1 MFELVHYLRFTIMI
15 TIGVDDTDSE
25 EGLCTTYLA
34 AVMMERLGGL
44 GDIVGFPKLV
54 RLNPCVQFKT
64 RGNAAIAFS
73 LDSDRAEEAKE
84 VALNTLMELSDF
96 SGPNTNPGLVVA
108 EKVPA
113 ELSRFYRRALDEVLE
128 ISEAEE
134 IIERHGLWSRSFKN
148 RRGLIGALAAMG
160 AEFPDKTYEL
170 LAYRRPERWGTPRKI
185 DEESVWRADELTYPG
200 TWDTVDHHTKKMVFA
215 PHSKDPVLFGI
226 RGQGPESI
234 LSALETIRSEPFER
248 MVIYRTNQGTDAH
261 INEGE
266 IAGVVENRSYRL
278 RGVVAKAA
286 QPIEGGHLFFPLAA
300 EDGKGSI
307 NCAAFEP
314 TKNFRE
320 RVRALAP
327 GDVIE
332 VYGAVKKRT
341 LNIEKMEVVRLA
353 EMRAQE
359 APVCPSC
366 GRRMKS
372 AGRGQG
378 YRCRRC
384 GTKAE
389 GKVEVPFHREI
400 EPGFYE
406 VPPSAR
412 RHLSKPLVRMRGERV
427 HPSR

>member
-1 MFELVHYLRFTIMI
+1 MI

-34 AVMMERLGGL
+34 AVMMDRLADL
-44 GDIVGFPKLV
+44 GEIEGFPKLV

-73 LDSDRAEEAKE
+73 LDTDRAEEAKE
-84 VALNTLMELSDF
+84 VALKTLMELSDF
-96 SGPNTNPGLVVA
+96 SGPKTNPGLVVA
-108 EKVPA
+108 ENVPD
-113 ELSRFYRRALDEVLE
+113 ELTRFYRRALDEVLE
-128 ISEAEE
+128 VREAEE
-134 IIERHGLWSRSFKN
+134 IIERYGLWSRSFKN

-160 AEFPDKTYEL
+160 AELSDWTYEL
-170 LAYRRPERWGTPRKI
+170 LAYRRPERWGTPREI

-200 TWDTVDHHTKKMVFA
+200 TWDTVDHHNRKVVFA

-226 RGQGPESI
+226 RGRDPESV
-234 LSALETIRSEPFER
+234 LSALKTIRSEPFER

-278 RGVVAKAA
+278 RGVVAKEAEA
-286 QPIEGGHLFFPLAA
+286 IEGGHLFFPLVS
-300 EDGKGSI
+300 EDGGDSI
-307 NCAAFEP
+307 SCAAFEP

-320 RVRALAP
+320 RVRALVP
-327 GDVIE
+327 GDRIE

-341 LNIEKMEVVRLA
+341 LNVEKMEIVALA
-353 EMRAQE
+353 ESKTE
-359 APVCPSC
+359 KAPICPSC
-366 GRRMKS
+366 KRKMKS

-378 YRCRRC
+378 YRCKRC
-384 GTKAE
+384 GTKAG
-389 GKVEVPFHREI
+389 GKVEVPLHREI
-400 EPGFYE
+400 EEGFYE

-412 RHLSKPLVRMRGERV
+412 RHLSKPLVRMKGERV

>member
-1 MFELVHYLRFTIMI
+1 MI

-34 AVMMERLGGL
+34 AVMMDRLADL
-44 GDIVGFPKLV
+44 GEIEGFPKLV

-73 LDSDRAEEAKE
+73 LDTDRAEEAKE
-84 VALNTLMELSDF
+84 VALKTLMELSDF
-96 SGPNTNPGLVVA
+96 SGPKTNPGLVVA
-108 EKVPA
+108 ENVPD
-113 ELSRFYRRALDEVLE
+113 ELTRFYRRALDEVLE
-128 ISEAEE
+128 VREAEE
-134 IIERHGLWSRSFKN
+134 IIERYGLWSRSFKN

-160 AEFPDKTYEL
+160 AELSDWTYEL
-170 LAYRRPERWGTPRKI
+170 LAYRRPERWGTPREI

-200 TWDTVDHHTKKMVFA
+200 TWDTVDHHNRKVVFA

-226 RGQGPESI
+226 RGRDPESV
-234 LSALETIRSEPFER
+234 LSALKTIRSEPFER

-278 RGVVAKAA
+278 RGVVAKEAEA
-286 QPIEGGHLFFPLAA
+286 IEGGHLFFPLVS
-300 EDGKGSI
+300 EDGGDSI
-307 NCAAFEP
+307 SCAAFEP

-320 RVRALAP
+320 RVRALVP
-327 GDVIE
+327 GDRIE

-341 LNIEKMEVVRLA
+341 LNVEKMEIVALA
-353 EMRAQE
+353 ESKAE
-359 APVCPSC
+359 KAPICPSC
-366 GRRMKS
+366 KRKMKS

-378 YRCRRC
+378 YRCKRC
-384 GTKAE
+384 GTKAG
-389 GKVEVPFHREI
+389 GKVEVPLHREI
-400 EPGFYE
+400 EEGFYE

-412 RHLSKPLVRMRGERV
+412 RHLSKPLVRMKGERV

>member
-1 MFELVHYLRFTIMI
+1 MI

-34 AVMMERLGGL
+34 AVMMDRLADL
-44 GDIVGFPKLV
+44 GEIEGFPKLV

-73 LDSDRAEEAKE
+73 LDTDRAEEAKE
-84 VALNTLMELSDF
+84 VALKTLMELSDF
-96 SGPNTNPGLVVA
+96 SGPKTNPGLVVA
-108 EKVPA
+108 ENVPD
-113 ELSRFYRRALDEVLE
+113 ELTRFYRRALDEVLE
-128 ISEAEE
+128 VREAEE
-134 IIERHGLWSRSFKN
+134 IIERYGLWSRSFKN

-160 AEFPDKTYEL
+160 AELSDWTYEL
-170 LAYRRPERWGTPRKI
+170 LAYRRPERWGTPREI

-200 TWDTVDHHTKKMVFA
+200 TWDTVDHHNRKVVFA

-226 RGQGPESI
+226 RGRDPESV
-234 LSALETIRSEPFER
+234 LSALKTIRSEPFER

-278 RGVVAKAA
+278 RGVVAKEAEA
-286 QPIEGGHLFFPLAA
+286 IEGGHLFFPLVS
-300 EDGKGSI
+300 EDGGDSI
-307 NCAAFEP
+307 SCAAFEP

-320 RVRALAP
+320 RVRALVP
-327 GDVIE
+327 GDRIE
-332 VYGAVKKRT
+332 VYGSVKKRT
-341 LNIEKMEVVRLA
+341 LNVEKMEIVALA
-353 EMRAQE
+353 ESKAE
-359 APVCPSC
+359 KAPICPSC
-366 GRRMKS
+366 KRKMKS

-378 YRCRRC
+378 YRCKRC
-384 GTKAE
+384 GTKAG
-389 GKVEVPFHREI
+389 GKVEVPLHREI
-400 EPGFYE
+400 EEGFYE

-412 RHLSKPLVRMRGERV
+412 RHLSKPLVRMKGERV